1 MSDFNEL
8 FEMALKAG
16 RNRNYKKSLE
26 LFEKLVSASDDY
38 PQAFLYMGRAAHGL
52 KEYFLATYYFKRYL
66 RQEPQS
72 LGGQFFLGRSYL
84 ALGSTGPALQNF
96 LQVYNSNS
104 DFPGIKAYLGL
115 GYLKRKRFSL
125 AVKFLG
131 AAVEECSDNQ
141 QLYVFYLNALFLHA
155 IRVFYSEDYEL
166 AGQMLRFL
174 EEQDA
179 PHLLLTLYLG
189 MCERERGNYE
199 EALSLFE
206 RSLEK
211 APDDML
217 IRLQRAEMLFLLGD
231 RKTAR
236 AEWEKLPFSDTP
248 GKPPMGS
255 VDFNRITA
263 VEHFQKAQYRK
274 AFFYAVKVLKSESD
288 PRMHLLAA
296 EASRN
301 LGDWERA
308 YNHYHRALA
317 IDKGLIEARYGLA
330 ILLWH
335 QENYPE
341 MISDLETI
349 LNLNPQ
355 DDMAPYYLAL
365 CLEKVEAPV
374 EQVLPLI
381 QDQIRI
387 SGPDPYLFNALGN
400 LYIRSDLPELSEKW
414 YRKALALNSTFLEPY
429 DGLFYLA
436 RDFTLKNKIKL
447 LEDYLTKM
455 AEDHFRRLNLAELY
469 IEDKKYK
476 KAIPHLQ
483 MILPYWE
490 DDKKIRRLL
499 AFCHREAAHFGAA
512 ASLYLEMLRED
523 PKNSLFLRS
532 LVYCLDRE
540 GKRGFAINLLSRA
553 LDELQP
559 SADHHLILGV
569 LLHKEK
575 RLDEALQNFRRASEL
590 AGKDWRPIHNMGV
603 VYEEKG
609 MNEYAGELRQK
620 ALKMKEK
627 Q

>member
-1 MSDFNEL
+1 MSDFNKL
-8 FEMALKAG
+8 FEMALEAG

-26 LFEKLVSASDDY
+26 LFEKLVSASDDFS
-38 PQAFLYMGRAAHGL
+38 QAFLYMGRAAHGL
-52 KEYFLATYYFKRYL
+52 KEYSLATYYFKRFL

-72 LGGQFFLGRSYL
+72 LGGFFFLGRSYL
-84 ALGSTGPALQNF
+84 ALGATGPALQNF
-96 LQVYNSNS
+96 LHVYNCNS

-115 GYLKRKRFSL
+115 GYMKRRKFSL

-131 AAVEECSDNQ
+131 TAVEECPDNQ
-141 QLYVFYLNALFLHA
+141 QLYVFYLNALFLQA

-166 AGQMLRFL
+166 AAQMLRFL

-199 EALSLFE
+199 EALLMFE
-206 RSLEK
+206 RSLNK
-211 APDDML
+211 APDDTL
-217 IRLQRAEMLFLLGD
+217 IRLQHAEMLFLLGD
-231 RKTAR
+231 RQKAR
-236 AEWEKLPFSDTP
+236 AEWEKLPFSDNTGNTP
-248 GKPPMGS
+248 KGS
-255 VDFNRITA
+255 ADFNRITA

-274 AFFYAVKVLKSESD
+274 AFFYAVKVLKAEPD

-296 EASRN
+296 EASRH

-317 IDKGLIEARYGLA
+317 LDKELIEARYGLA

-335 QENYPE
+335 QENFAE
-341 MISDLETI
+341 MISDLQTI
-349 LNLNPQ
+349 LHYNPQ

-381 QDQIRI
+381 QEQIRT

-414 YRKALALNSTFLEPY
+414 YRKALSLNPAFVEPY
-429 DGLFYLA
+429 EGLFYLA
-436 RDFTLKNKIKL
+436 RDFNLKNKIKL
-447 LEDYLTKM
+447 LEEYLGTKPD
-455 AEDHFRRLNLAELY
+455 DHFRHLNLAELY

-476 KAIPHLQ
+476 KALPHLQ
-483 MILPYWE
+483 KVLPYWE

-499 AFCHREAAHFGAA
+499 AFCHREAAHFNAA

-532 LVYCLDRE
+532 LVYCLDRD
-540 GKRGFAINLLSRA
+540 GKREFAIAILSRA
-553 LDELQP
+553 LKELKP

-575 RLDEALQNFRRASEL
+575 KLDEALQSFRIASEL

-609 MNEYAGELRQK
+609 MKDYAKELRQK
-620 ALKMKEK
+620 AVKMKEK